1 MRPFSRGP
9 WLWDRLWLWLGACAA
24 LGGCGAPAPAP
35 LQHPR
40 ANLVVISVDTLR
52 ADHLGS
58 YGYARA
64 TSPNIDR
71 LAKESVRFERAF
83 APRAHTWPSLTSM
96 LTGLR
101 PRTTNVRAP
110 GELLAKGVPTL
121 ASVLRDAGYA
131 TGAFLANFCN
141 PGVKLFETGR
151 CGSDTSMAE
160 AASAWLAERGSG
172 PFLLWLHLM
181 APHAP
186 YRPPAAFD
194 RFGDPGYHGAVD
206 GSTPLLH
213 AAYLEG
219 RALDPADR
227 ARAVSLYDGEVLFAD
242 YLVGELL
249 GQLKRSGLA
258 RDTIVVFTADHGED
272 LGEHNHYWEHD
283 CSIYDSALH
292 IPLLLR
298 LPDGRSAGTSRA
310 RIVENVDLLPT
321 LLDLVGVASPTG
333 VEGRSLV
340 PWLAQDEPGADG
352 VAVAEVYGR
361 EQGGEIL
368 SLRTDRYRY
377 VYNANGV
384 APQCSPNGSRY
395 PIGVE
400 QLFDLAAD
408 PGETRDRAGE
418 LPAVAAD
425 LRRTLLERY
434 GARGPSPPPLRATDK
449 ETLER
454 LRALGYVN

>member
-1 MRPFSRGP
+1 MRRLFRGCWP
-9 WLWDRLWLWLGACAA
+9 WLGACAA
-24 LGGCGAPAPAP
+24 LGGCGEPAPAP
-35 LQHPR
+35 FEYPR
-40 ANLVVISVDTLR
+40 ANIVVISVDTLR

-58 YGYARA
+58 YGYGRE
-64 TSPNIDR
+64 TSPNVDR
-71 LAKESVRFERAF
+71 LAGESVRFERAF
-83 APRAHTWPSLTSM
+83 APRGHTWPSLTAM

-101 PRTTNVRAP
+101 PRTTNVRGP

-121 ASVLRDAGYA
+121 ASVLRDAGYT

-141 PGVKLFETGR
+141 PGVKLFETAR
-151 CGSDTSMAE
+151 CGSDTTVAE
-160 AASAWLAERGSG
+160 AATAWLAERRTG

-181 APHAP
+181 APHSP

-194 RFGDPGYHGAVD
+194 RFGDPGYRGAVD
-206 GSTPLLH
+206 GGTPLLH
-213 AAYLEG
+213 RAYLEG

-227 ARAVSLYDGEVLFAD
+227 ARAIALYDGEVLFSD
-242 YLVGELL
+242 FLVGQLL
-249 GQLKRSGLA
+249 EQLKRSGLA
-258 RDTIVVFTADHGED
+258 RETIVVFTADHGED
-272 LGEHNHYWEHD
+272 LADHHEYWEHD
-283 CSIYDSALH
+283 CSIYDSTLQ

-298 LPDGRSAGTSRA
+298 LPDGRGAGTSRE

-321 LLDLVGVASPTG
+321 LLDLVGVSSPVG

-340 PWLAQDEPGADG
+340 PWLAQDEPDPDGA
-352 VAVAEVYGR
+352 AVAELYGW

-384 APQCSPNGSRY
+384 VPQCSPSGSRY

-408 PGETRDRAGE
+408 PGETHDRAAE

-425 LRRTLLERY
+425 LRRELLERY
-434 GARGPSPPPLRATDK
+434 GPRGPSRPPLRATDK
-449 ETLER
+449 ETVER